1 MTNNKKTTKRA
12 LISSVLSL
20 VLCFAMLLGTTF
32 AWFSDSVSSANNI
45 ITAGNLDIELYYQ
58 NDETADWTEVDEDTN
73 VFKKNTLW
81 EPGHAEVVEFK
92 VVNEGSLALKYQLA
106 VNIAREIG
114 SVNVN
119 GEGFM
124 LSQFIKFAVIEGNNT
139 YATREAAIA
148 AAEAN
153 GATLIN
159 EAFESEITTLLP
171 KADVNTAEDVYTD
184 VVTMVVY
191 MPAEVGN
198 DANYKKGAAVPT
210 IELGVN
216 LFATQAMAEADSFG
230 TDYDQGAPIVMA
242 PIARPDSAVNLKGA
256 EDVMIYLSDE
266 LLAALPAGVEEI
278 GMSVSEP
285 VVDETAKTIT
295 FAEIELIDQNGEEI
309 DLADLNTTI
318 TVTLPAQDV
327 FPAGDTVLLYHDGE
341 YVATA
346 VVNADKTISY
356 EVAHLCEVTVSK
368 VELPVVKGD
377 VVEIGNVSQLIYF
390 ANDVNAG
397 NTYEG
402 KTVVLTA
409 DINLNNT
416 NWTPIGNWDYTFDG
430 NFDGQ
435 GHKIM
440 NLKMSDNTA
449 TNGEA
454 YLGFFGIT
462 ANNTIE
468 NLVIENVTISSK
480 GQIVAA
486 AIAYPYYT
494 TVKNITVCG
503 DIAIEGGNYTA
514 GVLAYT
520 RHCVNASNLTVNG
533 NDGSYITGA
542 STVGG
547 VISDIQI
554 NGGLVADYSNFSAAN
569 ITVKGDKCVGGIS
582 GIIGGQTLNGAAV
595 KNVTLVCS
603 DAHVG
608 IVSGSF
614 DSKPVINNVTY
625 SNVTGAT
632 AIAGTPYGSK
642 SNGIVIIDGV
652 EYAGNL
658 DTFKAQLETG
668 TVNLACDIDL
678 GSTTIT
684 VPNGL
689 NTTLDLNGCVI
700 SGVCNVA
707 NGSAFTVNNGAT
719 LNIKDSRGNGK
730 ISYAAGS
737 SNQGY
742 AIKLIGTLNLY
753 SGTIELTGNWSD
765 GICYA
770 VDIAPNVWSGVAND
784 AVFNMYGGKVVSSK
798 DAIRVA
804 NYSATGYAAMN
815 VGFNMEGGEV
825 IAARDGIFMQQY
837 DANQFDLFV
846 IVTGGTIKADV
857 RPIRVYGPNAT
868 GTLSGNAKSM
878 TITAMSG
885 ALVLNGTVD
894 TSMTWHTEGKI
905 AIGGGMTVDNL
916 NQYANITLN

>member
-1 MTNNKKTTKRA
+1 MTNKKKTTKRA
-12 LISSVLSL
+12 LISSVISF

-45 ITAGNLDIELYYQ
+45 ITAGNLDVELYYQ
-58 NDETADWTEVDEDTN
+58 NDETTDWTKVDENTN
-73 VFKKNTLW
+73 IFKKNTLW

-159 EAFESEITTLLP
+159 EAFESEITKLDP
-171 KADVNTAEDVYTD
+171 KVDDTTAEDVYTD

-191 MPAEVGN
+191 MPTTVGN
-198 DANYKKGAAVPT
+198 DANYANGKPVPT

-216 LFATQAMAEADSFG
+216 LFATQAVAEEDSFG
-230 TDYDQGAPIVMA
+230 SDYDQGAPIVMA
-242 PIARPDSAVNLKGA
+242 PMARPENPTTAVNLKGA
-256 EDVMIYLSDE
+256 EDVMILLSPE
-266 LLAALPAGVEEI
+266 LIEALPAGVTEI
-278 GMSVSEP
+278 GMAVSEP
-285 VVDETAKTIT
+285 VIDEAAKTIK
-295 FAEIELIDQNGEEI
+295 FAEIELVDQKGDEI
-309 DLADLNTTI
+309 DLAALDTTI
-318 TVTLPAQDV
+318 TVTLPAQDI
-327 FPAGDTVLLYHDGE
+327 FPVGETVMLYHDGE

-346 VVNADKTISY
+346 VVNSDKTISY

-368 VELPVVKGD
+368 IELPVVKGD

-390 ANDVNAG
+390 ANDVNSG

-409 DINLNNT
+409 DIDLNNT

-468 NLVIENVTISSK
+468 NLVIKNVTISSK
-480 GQIVAA
+480 GQVVAA

-514 GVLAYT
+514 GVLGYT
-520 RHCVNASNLTVNG
+520 RLCENASNLTVNG
-533 NDGSYITGA
+533 NEGSYITGA
-542 STVGG
+542 VTVGG
-547 VISDIQI
+547 VISDIQT
-554 NGGLVADYSNFSAAN
+554 NGGLTANYSNFSAAN

-582 GIIGGQTLNGAAV
+582 GIIGGQTLEGAAV

-652 EYAGNL
+652 VYVGNL
-658 DTFKAQLETG
+658 AALNEKIAADESIIR
-668 TVNLACDIDL
+668 LACDIDL

-684 VPNGL
+684 VPEGVEA
-689 NTTLDLNGCVI
+689 TLDLNNFNLTSEYKGADHYAMFNI
-700 SGVCNVA
+700 PDGASL
-707 NGSAFTVNNGAT
+707 TV
-719 LNIKDSRGNGK
+719 KGNGK
-730 ISYAAGS
+730 VYAKTEFTESNRSGAIFQNAG
-737 SNQGY
+737 
-742 AIKLIGTLNLY
+742 KV
-753 SGTIELTGNWSD
+753 TIEGGSYELNDNTTGKTWIIATIVDNRTSRASCNTVLTIN
-765 GICYA
+765 
-770 VDIAPNVWSGVAND
+770 
-784 AVFNMYGGKVVSSK
+784 GGDYTV
-798 DAIRVA
+798 
-804 NYSATGYAAMN
+804 
-815 VGFNMEGGEV
+815 
-825 IAARDGIFMQQY
+825 
-837 DANQFDLFV
+837 
-846 IVTGGTIKADV
+846 
-857 RPIRVYGPNAT
+857 
-868 GTLSGNAKSM
+868 SGNAKNLFRNYPQQGGTA
-878 TITAMSG
+878 TINF
-885 ALVLNGTVD
+885 NGGQFNDRNGEITYIWNQEAS
-894 TSMTWHTEGKI
+894 TYLG
-905 AIGGGMTVDNL
+905 NL
-916 NQYANITLN
+916 NFYGGVYGSGVVYEDYNGQSDIYIAEGVVINAYSGNN